1 MIIEELNAKSIRMN
15 LELVEANDESI
26 ESQLKLSKELQEL
39 KQENTRL
46 CHKMNKIIETTDE
59 TSRELNIKQRL
70 NIQKEEV

>member
-39 KQENTRL
+39 KQENTHL
-46 CHKMNKIIETTDE
+46 CRKMNKIIETTDE
-59 TSRELNIKQRL
+59 TRRELNIKQRL